1 MTCALVSASM
11 VLISG
16 LADRKRHKR
25 VNIEDVGFIP
35 WPMITLLSVLGT
47 VLAMALAIKGL

>member
-47 VLAMALAIKGL
+47 VLATALAIKGL